1 MINVWNYCF
10 EGYASQARNGGL
22 RWPFKRGW
30 EPEMQLAQG
39 LARVGSKKI
48 EVEQRAMTAMM
59 AQRSGRSHW
68 AKGACARGGEPAVR
82 TRELESLEMPPLIS
96 YLSPALIV
104 WQHQQQPATRRQ

>member
-30 EPEMQLAQG
+30 GPKCTPAQG

-48 EVEQRAMTAMM
+48 EVEQRTMTAMM
-59 AQRSGRSHW
+59 GTEVRAFSLGQRR
-68 AKGACARGGEPAVR
+68 VR
-82 TRELESLEMPPLIS
+82 EGSL
-96 YLSPALIV
+96 
-104 WQHQQQPATRRQ
+104 